1 MDLQKEILQLREF
14 IKKQNERQD
23 EMERQLKLQKE
34 KTQRWKSDMEM

>member
-34 KTQRWKSDMEM
+34 KGQKDACR